1 MIQEQLNL
9 IVDTYNE
16 ARMNC
21 LKEGRITHK
30 DTVEEEMLAII
41 LSSMTCYLSV
51 YKDLYP
57 DTYETAKNVLQDL
70 ADMFTIGIDV
80 ETGSTKEGEFSLE
93 KQHLIY
99 VGD

>member
-16 ARMNC
+16 ARMSC
-21 LKEGRITHK
+21 LKDGRIQHK
-30 DTVEEEMLAII
+30 ETKEEEMLAII
-41 LSSMTCYLSV
+41 LSTITCYLSV

-57 DTYETAKNVLQDL
+57 SSYDTAKNVLQDL

-80 ETGSTKEGEFSLE
+80 ETGSPQEGEFSME
-93 KQHLIY
+93 THHLIY